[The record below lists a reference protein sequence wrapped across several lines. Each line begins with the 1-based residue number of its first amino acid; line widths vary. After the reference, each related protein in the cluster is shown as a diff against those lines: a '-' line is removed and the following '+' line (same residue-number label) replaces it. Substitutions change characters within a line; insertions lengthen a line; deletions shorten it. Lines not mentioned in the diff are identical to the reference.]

1 MNKLSALIGSV
12 ALVATCSSYAGT
24 SSTQITVSVT
34 VGAGCGISATDVDFG
49 SIVSAASTDE
59 NFDVTISCTA
69 AATGNL
75 TFVSSGAS
83 GTTRYMVANA
93 SDQIAYE
100 ILSNGTALSN
110 TDTVSTNVP
119 AASSVTTQFTARR
132 STLATIPPEGSYAD
146 TVDIT
151 YTF

>member
-1 MNKLSALIGSV
+1 MKVYPLVLAIPLLFSAN
-12 ALVATCSSYAGT
+12 AMAAT
-24 SSTQITVSVT
+24 SSTQITLT
-34 VGAGCGISATDVDFG
+34 IDVGSGCGITATNVDFG
-49 SIVSAASTDE
+49 SLVSSASSDE
-59 NFDVTISCTA
+59 QFDVTIECTTA
-69 AATGNL
+69 ANGNL

-100 ILSNGTALSN
+100 ILANGTAVSN

-132 STLATIPPEGSYAD
+132 STLATIPPPGTYTD